1 MTLHLNI
8 RRDTGGFTLTEML
21 VTILIMVLAS
31 TLLATGVPVAIDTY
45 QKTVNSANAQVALST
60 TLTVLRSE
68 FGTSTQI
75 MTIDG
80 KVYYRTEEGIWA
92 TIRNPKDENEARGLV
107 KEYVDSTEH
116 DEPDTAKSLGAY
128 PLMPDATLMGA
139 RVPLYLSCKPIVAAG
154 GVISVEDVAVSD
166 KPDPSAA
173 DAHTLAGVGDY
184 KIATRF
190 AD

>member
-1 MTLHLNI
+1 MTPRLDI
-8 RRDTGGFTLTEML
+8 RRGTAGFTLTEML
-21 VTILIMVLAS
+21 ATILIMVLAS
-31 TLLATGVPVAIDTY
+31 TLLATGVPVAINTY

-75 MTIDG
+75 AKVGD

-92 TIRNPKDENEARGLV
+92 TIRNPKDVNEARGLV

-116 DEPDTAKSLGAY
+116 DEPDTTKSLGVY

-139 RVPLYLSCKPIVAAG
+139 RVPLYLSCSSIALTEEG
-154 GVISVEDVAVSD
+154 DISVDDVFVRDTPNAEDNRV
-166 KPDPSAA
+166 P
-173 DAHTLAGVGDY
+173 LAGVDDY
-184 KIATRF
+184 QIAARF
-190 AD
+190 AS